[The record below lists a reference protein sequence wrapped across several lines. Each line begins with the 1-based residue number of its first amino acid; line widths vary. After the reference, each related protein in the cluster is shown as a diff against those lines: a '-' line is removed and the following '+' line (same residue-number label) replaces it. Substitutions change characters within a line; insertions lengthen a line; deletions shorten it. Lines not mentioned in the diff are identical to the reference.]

1 MPTSKLALSI
11 QNLTKVYPSGLKALD
26 AVDFSIQEGG
36 FVALLG
42 ENGAG
47 KSTLINVLSGLIPK
61 TEGKIEVFGL
71 DIDMHPEE
79 TKLSIGIMPQEI
91 NLAIFEKCIDIVT
104 TVG

>member
-1 MPTSKLALSI
+1 MQKFALNI
-11 QNLTKVYPSGLKALD
+11 KNLTKVYPSGLKALD
-26 AVDFSIQEGG
+26 AVDFSIPESG